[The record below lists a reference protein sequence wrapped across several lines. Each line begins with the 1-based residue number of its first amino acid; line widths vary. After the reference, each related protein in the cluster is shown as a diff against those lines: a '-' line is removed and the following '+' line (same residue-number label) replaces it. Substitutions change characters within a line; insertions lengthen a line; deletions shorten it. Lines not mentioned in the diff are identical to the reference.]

1 MIEVTKKQQ
10 QQQQQKRLV
19 GLCLWGHKESDMTE
33 EAEYE
38 VIIKNSH
45 ICEGA
50 VKSRFFLKAGYIFR
64 NIRK

>member
-45 ICEGA
+45 ICKVSAFEYA
-50 VKSRFFLKAGYIFR
+50 I
-64 NIRK
+64 